1 MLIKVTLRR
10 SFVRAAL
17 IAAAK
22 EDIRRYLKGV
32 AIELHRDCAY
42 IIGCDGARLHVF
54 RDGSAGSGEQV
65 GAGIEFIIPR
75 DALEKLKSARST
87 DIVDITYD
95 TEARTVVVDDFGTVT
110 TVKAH
115 EGLYPDWRRV
125 LPKQVSGEASTINVI
140 YLADLPKLAKALDV
154 TNMAIQVSHGGN
166 QATLVT
172 IDSIPEFAGVI
183 MPMRSNAPLCHKVD
197 ISVARPPVKKPEPV
211 PA

>member
-1 MLIKVTLRR
+1 MLVKVTLRR

-22 EDIRRYLKGV
+22 EDVRWYLKGLAV
-32 AIELHRDCAY
+32 ELHRDCAF

-54 RDGSAGSGEQV
+54 RDGAAGAGEQV
-65 GAGIEFIIPR
+65 GPGIEFIIPR
-75 DALEKLKSARST
+75 DALEKLKSARGT
-87 DIVDITYD
+87 DIVDIAYD
-95 TEARTVVVDDFGTVT
+95 TEAKTVAVDDFGTVT

-125 LPKQVSGEASTINVI
+125 LPKEVSGEASNINVSF
-140 YLADLPKLAKALDV
+140 LADLPKLAKALDV
-154 TNMAIQVSHGGN
+154 KDTAIQVSHGGN

-183 MPMRSNAPLCHKVD
+183 MPMRSNAPLRHKVNVG
-197 ISVARPPVKKPEPV
+197 VARPPAKKPEAV